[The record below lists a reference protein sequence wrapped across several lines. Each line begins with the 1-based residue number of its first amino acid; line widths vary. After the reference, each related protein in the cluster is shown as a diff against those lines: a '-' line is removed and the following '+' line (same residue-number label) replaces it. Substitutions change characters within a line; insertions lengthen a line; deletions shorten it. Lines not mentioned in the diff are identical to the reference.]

1 MPFFKSQK
9 IVRLLK
15 MMLHDQMFGNATLD
29 DKQSFAKSD
38 DYNRRRSTVFSM

>member
-29 DKQSFAKSD
+29 DEKKFRESV
-38 DYNRRRSTVFSM
+38 DYRRRSTVYDM